1 MSDFTQRWTELR
13 ALTRRQFED
22 YVLHQVQRYR
32 CDPGLASGFVDE
44 TWRAEMR
51 AELHRMITDREVH
64 GHASNVRDHRAFF
77 RKIAARHG
85 LAVGA
90 NQRITREAPHRALV
104 FEAVFFM
111 VLLRAMP
118 DPVVADS
125 EYLGW
130 ATLVCRYG
138 VSKVHHGMH
147 LVRLL
152 VAGIVETHEYVHTY
166 QQRRAV
172 FEQARKDAV
181 FLPAFLPIVP
191 PPVDLPHLALF
202 PPPPPLPSSLPLFP
216 LPPSSASSSSSAS
229 SASSSASVLA
239 PQTTS
244 PPTMRSLL
252 DRMDAEL
259 TAAELLFRAGD
270 AESARVHAALF
281 HVSELVVEA
290 HRAQHALLMWRGSGS
305 GNGSGGGSG
314 CVARM
319 QELAGALQRH
329 AALILRIASASL
341 PSTVAAAGGKEEGE
355 REAKRARADSEDA
368 WIDDISEIFAGGDA
382 GDVGDAGAFF

>member
-1 MSDFTQRWTELR
+1 MSEQFTLRWTELR
-13 ALTRRQFED
+13 AMPRRQFED
-22 YVLHQVQRYR
+22 YVLQQVQRYR
-32 CDPGLASGFVDE
+32 CDPSLAAGFADE

-51 AELHRMITDREVH
+51 AELHRMTVDREVH
-64 GHASNVRDHRAFF
+64 DAANGVRDHRAFF

-118 DPVVADS
+118 DPAVADS

-130 ATLVCRYG
+130 ATMVCRYG

-152 VAGIVETHEYVHTY
+152 TSGIAETHEYVHTY

-191 PPVDLPHLALF
+191 PPVDQPALPLF
-202 PPPPPLPSSLPLFP
+202 SLRAPLPSLPL
-216 LPPSSASSSSSAS
+216 
-229 SASSSASVLA
+229 SSSASVLA
-239 PQTTS
+239 QQPLAPS
-244 PPTMRSLL
+244 TMRGIL
-252 DRMDAEL
+252 DRVDAEL
-259 TAAELLFRAGD
+259 TAAELLFRAGETD
-270 AESARVHAALF
+270 RVHAALF
-281 HVSELVVEA
+281 HVAELVVEA
-290 HRAQHALLMWRGSGS
+290 HRAQHALLVWCGKV
-305 GNGSGGGSG
+305 GGEGTA
-314 CVARM
+314 ARLR
-319 QELAGALQRH
+319 ELAVALQRH
-329 AALILRIASASL
+329 AALILLIASSAQPAA
-341 PSTVAAAGGKEEGE
+341 PSSSAQPDAPFPFSAQPDAPSSAQPDAAQPDADAEMRG
-355 REAKRARADSEDA
+355 AKRARESDPLDDR
-368 WIDDISEIFAGGDA
+368 WIDDISVLFADE
-382 GDVGDAGAFF
+382 AGADRFF